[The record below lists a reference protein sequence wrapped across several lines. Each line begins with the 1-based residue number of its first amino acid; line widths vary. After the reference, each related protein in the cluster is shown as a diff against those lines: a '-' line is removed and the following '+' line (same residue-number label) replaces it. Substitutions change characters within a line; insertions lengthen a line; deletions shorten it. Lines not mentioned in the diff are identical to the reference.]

1 MGFRGEA
8 LASIAA
14 VAQVELKT
22 KTDDLELGLLVKVE
36 ASDLGKQEPMAMQN
50 GTSLSIKKS
59 FLQPSCT

>member
-36 ASDLGKQEPMAMQN
+36 ASDLRKQEPISHAKWDE
-50 GTSLSIKKS
+50 LVH
-59 FLQPSCT
+59 